1 MCTLNELQTR
11 QVYLKCICITLQR
24 LAELCMN
31 PSSGITIEGLREA
44 GRARIDQLVA
54 LTTCVQ

>member
-1 MCTLNELQTR
+1 MCTLNEIQTR
-11 QVYLKCICITLQR
+11 QVYLKCICIPLQR

-44 GRARIDQLVA
+44 GRARIDQLAA